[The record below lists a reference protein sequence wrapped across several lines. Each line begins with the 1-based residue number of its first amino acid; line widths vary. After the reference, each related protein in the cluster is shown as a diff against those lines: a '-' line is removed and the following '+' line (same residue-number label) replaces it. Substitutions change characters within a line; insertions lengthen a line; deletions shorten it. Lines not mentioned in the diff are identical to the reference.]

1 MSPLS
6 ASDPQARLALRDT
19 HVLCLEVQEP
29 WAAALVRG
37 TKTIETRRYALP
49 AWARGVDVVVLET
62 PRGAANASSLGESPA
77 AAAGTLVGVVVF
89 GDSVRYGDEKRWRE
103 DEPFHRVAAGSPYD
117 WDGGEKHGW
126 VVASARA
133 VAPLPS
139 PPLVRKFRSF
149 YEPVAGA
156 TLDGPS
162 GGAFAVVAGGRT
174 AEFSLASIRG
184 RPSVPVPSGKHKDKL
199 AASVSAVISMCPDA
213 MFAAT
218 LKFGSGVFTAADKV
232 STKPIPREDLLKGFL
247 CHGEASGEPL
257 ASGGPL
263 RLAHPDGVAVQ
274 CGPCGSDTPADL
286 KNVVRLELLP

>member
-1 MSPLS
+1 M
-6 ASDPQARLALRDT
+6 AVFDPQARLALRDT

-49 AWARGVDVVVLET
+49 AWARGVDV
-62 PRGAANASSLGESPA
+62 
-77 AAAGTLVGVVVF
+77 
-89 GDSVRYGDEKRWRE
+89 

-213 MFAAT
+213 WKSTTASRSRAAGPCASRT
-218 LKFGSGVFTAADKV
+218 RTASPSSA
-232 STKPIPREDLLKGFL
+232 
-247 CHGEASGEPL
+247 
-257 ASGGPL
+257 
-263 RLAHPDGVAVQ
+263 
-274 CGPCGSDTPADL
+274 GPCGSDTPADL

>member
-1 MSPLS
+1 M
-6 ASDPQARLALRDT
+6 AVFDPQARLALRDT

-62 PRGAANASSLGESPA
+62 PRGAANASLG
-77 AAAGTLVGVVVF
+77 GG
-89 GDSVRYGDEKRWRE
+89 E
-103 DEPFHRVAAGSPYD
+103 DEPFHRVAGVAYD

-139 PPLVRKFRSF
+139 PPSCASSGASTSLS
-149 YEPVAGA
+149 PGA
-156 TLDGPS
+156 TPTGSAAPPP
-162 GGAFAVVAGGRT
+162 GGRT

-213 MFAAT
+213 MFKAT
-218 LKFGSGVFTAADKV
+218 LEFGSGVFTAADKV

-286 KNVVRLELLP
+286 RTSCASAAARREVEG